1 MAATNGSGTAVTG
14 RSRSATI
21 FAVLRLAIVVVVV
34 VAIVATFFDTATRA
48 TINPFNF
55 FGYFTMQSN
64 IITAVVVLIA
74 ALVTFRGRPQSPTLV
89 LARACATTYI
99 VIVGIVYN
107 TLLAGLEGGVSL
119 EWANWVL
126 HVLFPIY
133 AALDWILFGDRTPLA
148 WKRLPVVLAYPLVWI
163 VVVIIRGATD
173 GWVPYPFLDPATGY
187 GSVFLYSVVI
197 LIAAVVVAAVV
208 WALSRVRVIKP

>member
-1 MAATNGSGTAVTG
+1 M
-14 RSRSATI
+14 SATAEASPTLRSPRASL
-21 FAVLRLAIVVVVV
+21 FAVARLAIVAIVVI
-34 VAIVATFFDTATRA
+34 AIVATFFDTAARA

-64 IITAVVVLIA
+64 IITASVLLIA
-74 ALVTFRGRPQSPTLV
+74 AISTLRGRPQTPLLV

-107 TLLAGLEGGVSL
+107 TLLVGLEGGISL

-133 AALDWILFGDRTPLA
+133 AALDWIFFGDKTALA
-148 WKRLPVVLAYPLVWI
+148 WQRLWVVLIYPVVWTI
-163 VVVIIRGATD
+163 VVLVRGATD

-187 GSVFLYSVVI
+187 GSVAIYCVVI
-197 LIAAVVVAAVV
+197 FVVAIVIGAIVF
-208 WALSRVRVIKP
+208 ALSRVRIIKP

>member
-1 MAATNGSGTAVTG
+1 MPAAATANLTMV
-14 RSRSATI
+14 RSSRAYL
-21 FAVLRLAIVVVVV
+21 FVGLRLAIVAL
-34 VAIVATFFDTATRA
+34 VAVPIVATFFDTASRA

-64 IITAVVVLIA
+64 IVTAIVLFIA
-74 ALVTFRGRPQSPTLV
+74 ALTTLRGRPQTPLLV

-133 AALDWILFGDRTPLA
+133 AALDWVLFGDKSALP
-148 WKRLPVVLAYPLVWI
+148 WNRLW
-163 VVVIIRGATD
+163 VVVIYPVVWIAVVLVRGATD

-187 GSVFLYSVVI
+187 GSVALYSIVIFAITVVI
-197 LIAAVVVAAVV
+197 GAIVF
-208 WALSRVRVIKP
+208 ALSRVRIIKP

>member
-1 MAATNGSGTAVTG
+1 MTATNDVKPGPA
-14 RSRSATI
+14 RYLFAT
-21 FAVLRLAIVVVVV
+21 LRLAMVALVV
-34 VAIVATFFDTATRA
+34 VAIVATFFDTASRV

-64 IITAVVVLIA
+64 ILTAAVLLVA
-74 ALVTFRGRPQSPTLV
+74 ALATFRGRAQTPGLV

-119 EWANWVL
+119 DWANWVL
-126 HVLFPIY
+126 HVAFPIY
-133 AALDWILFGDRTPLA
+133 AALDWILFGDRTALP
-148 WKRLPVVLAYPLVWI
+148 WKKLWIVLIYPVIWI

-187 GSVFLYSVVI
+187 GSVAIYSIVISIATIIVGTVVF
-197 LIAAVVVAAVV
+197 
-208 WALSRVRVIKP
+208 ALSRFRIIKP